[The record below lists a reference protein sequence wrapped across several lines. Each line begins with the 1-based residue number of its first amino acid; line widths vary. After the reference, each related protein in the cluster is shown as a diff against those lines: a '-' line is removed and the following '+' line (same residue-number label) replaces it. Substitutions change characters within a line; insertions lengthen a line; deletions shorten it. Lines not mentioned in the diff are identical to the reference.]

1 MTGGAA
7 SFRLGRNYSLF
18 SDMGSAFLGTKPP
31 VMGKD
36 GSTVRYVG
44 TVRYASIFAKRYGT
58 LVRYAFFVMVRVR
71 YVGTVRLFVMVRVW
85 YVGTM
90 FELKIPHFS
99 YIAPDFCMQRQK
111 TAKSDA
117 KCVN

>member
-1 MTGGAA
+1 MTLYQGWQYG
-7 SFRLGRNYSLF
+7 
-18 SDMGSAFLGTKPP
+18 
-31 VMGKD
+31 
-36 GSTVRYVG
+36 TVRYVG

-71 YVGTVRLFVMVRVW
+71 YVGTVRLFVMVRVR
-85 YVGTM
+85 YVGTR
-90 FELKIPHFS
+90 FELKIPDFS
-99 YIAPDFCMQRQK
+99 YIAPDFRMQRQK